1 MTATKRK
8 PLKLHLLIF
17 VFIVLA
23 SGWIGVILDSFLT
36 DQPEGN
42 SLGMGLWLILPFL
55 SCIFLR
61 VISRDWNDFGIKL
74 NLKANFK

>member
-1 MTATKRK
+1 MTAIRK
-8 PLKLHLLIF
+8 PIKLHLLIF

-42 SLGMGLWLILPFL
+42 SLGMGLWLILPF
-55 SCIFLR
+55 SHVFFLELLAEIGMIL
-61 VISRDWNDFGIKL
+61 V
-74 NLKANFK
+74 

>member
-8 PLKLHLLIF
+8 TLKLHLLIF

-42 SLGMGLWLILPFL
+42 SLGMDGTVVNITFPLMYFP
-55 SCIFLR
+55 
-61 VISRDWNDFGIKL
+61 
-74 NLKANFK
+74 

>member
-8 PLKLHLLIF
+8 TLKLHLLIF

-42 SLGMGLWLILPFL
+42 SFRHGTVVNITFPLMYFP
-55 SCIFLR
+55 
-61 VISRDWNDFGIKL
+61 
-74 NLKANFK
+74 